1 MAMETNQAVNHEAD
15 CGTDRNAGG
24 EILMEVRHLK
34 KWFPVSGSI
43 RKEKAYVKA
52 VEDVNLT
59 IRKGE
64 TLGIV
69 GESGC
74 GKSTLGRLLLRLVEP
89 TEGEILFKG
98 KDINKLSPEEM
109 RKTRRYMQMVFQ
121 DPYASLNPRM
131 RVGNILSE
139 PYIIH
144 GLCSEKEAKEKAAHL
159 LEIVGLGTDSMKK
172 YPHEFSGGQRQRICI
187 ARALAVNPDMIVC
200 DECVSALDVSIQAQ
214 IINLLMKLQREFGV
228 TLVFISHDLRIVQHI
243 STNVAVMYLGEVVE
257 SGPKEEL
264 FAHPTHPYTKALL
277 SAVPISRPGME
288 KKRIILKGELPSPID
303 RPAGCSFCTRCS
315 MADEGCRQN
324 PPGRFLVGEG
334 HDCRCTKV
342 GGMKI

>member
-1 MAMETNQAVNHEAD
+1 MGTNETVLMET
-15 CGTDRNAGG
+15 
-24 EILMEVRHLK
+24 RHLK
-34 KWFPVSGSI
+34 KWFPIAGSLG
-43 RKEKAYVKA
+43 KGKACVKA

-74 GKSTLGRLLLRLVEP
+74 GKSTLGRLLLRLIEP

-98 KDINKLSPEEM
+98 KDINQLSAEEM
-109 RKTRRYMQMVFQ
+109 RQTRRYMQMVFQ

-139 PYIIH
+139 PYLIH
-144 GLCSEKEAKEKAAHL
+144 GLCSAKEARQKAENL
-159 LEIVGLGTDSMKK
+159 LEMVGLGADSLKK
-172 YPHEFSGGQRQRICI
+172 FPHEFSGGQRQRICI

-214 IINLLMKLQREFGV
+214 IINLLMKLQKELGV
-228 TLVFISHDLRIVQHI
+228 ALVFISHDLRIVRHI
-243 STNVAVMYLGEVVE
+243 STNVAVMYLGQVVE
-257 SGPKEEL
+257 SGPKEQL

-277 SAVPISRPGME
+277 SAVPISKPGME
-288 KKRIILKGELPSPID
+288 KNRIVLKGELPSPIN
-303 RPAGCSFCTRCS
+303 RPEGCSFCTRC
-315 MADEGCRQN
+315 MLADEGCHRN
-324 PPGRFLVGEG
+324 PPPRYLVGEE
-334 HDCRCTKV
+334 HVCRCSKA
-342 GGMKI
+342 GGQIIE